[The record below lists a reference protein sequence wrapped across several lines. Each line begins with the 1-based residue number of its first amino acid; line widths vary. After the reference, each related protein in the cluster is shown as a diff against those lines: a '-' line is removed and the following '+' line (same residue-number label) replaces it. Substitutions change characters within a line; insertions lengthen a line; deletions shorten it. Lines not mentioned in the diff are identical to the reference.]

1 MKNIFVLILVAL
13 ILAGCSAFLSVG
25 NNNANTYTLTKDLK

>member
-25 NNNANTYTLTKDLK
+25 NNNNTYTLTKDLK